1 MNVEHSKWRAVNT
14 PETTSEAVGF
24 PDMGLVGPGINISIA
39 GLRKTIGL
47 VAAPLF
53 AAMAVISGVYQDE
66 AMVICSGGSGIFS
79 LTGMVWMYILMS
91 IVHCGAWLRLAEEM
105 SINKSTQERSK

>member
-1 MNVEHSKWRAVNT
+1 MNVRHSKWHFGKAA
-14 PETTSEAVGF
+14 ESTSEVDGF
-24 PDMGLVGPGINISIA
+24 PDMGFFGPGIDVSIA
-39 GLRKTIGL
+39 GLRKAIGL
-47 VAAPLF
+47 AAAPLF
-53 AAMAVISGVYQDE
+53 AVMAVISGVFQDP
-66 AMVICSGGSGIFS
+66 AAVICSGGSGIFS